1 MKTLLMNT
9 LCYVILSSFAFA
21 QQTPVTPFIT
31 TWQTDNPGTSANNQI
46 TIPTTGTGYNY
57 SVAWEN
63 VNDTTISGTNGPFTG
78 DATLTFPQA
87 GTYRVSISGDF
98 PRIFFNLT
106 GDREKLL
113 TVEQWG
119 SNPWQSMAS
128 AFSGCSNLT
137 VPAQDAPNLVNVTD
151 MSQMFQFASSFN
163 QPIGNWDVSN
173 VTNMNSIFRDAISFN
188 KPIGNWDVSNVTD
201 MTAMFFRAPAFNQD
215 IGAWNVQNVTNMSGM
230 FTADSAFNQD
240 ISAWNVENVTN
251 MTVMFGGAIAFNQDI
266 GAWNVSNVILMV
278 QMFLGATGF
287 NQNLGRWNIEKVRA
301 LFSMLDNSGLSIANY
316 DSTLIGW
323 ASLPALQTNVT
334 LGASNLQ
341 YCNAEAARDTLIN
354 TFNWT
359 ITDAGRNCGGP
370 AARLASEPNDVTR
383 TTGDPENSWHSIIVY
398 PNPATDQFMTVFT
411 RALAAP
417 ARWVLT
423 DHMGQQVARGN
434 LAAGTTSQAIS
445 TDGLAPG
452 TYFYRLVVGGN
463 ITSTNRIVIAR

>member
-1 MKTLLMNT
+1 MKTLLINT

-31 TWQTDNPGTSANNQI
+31 TWLTDNPGTSANDQI

-78 DATLTFPQA
+78 DTTLTFPQA

-98 PRIFFNLT
+98 PRIFFNNT

-119 SNPWQSMAS
+119 SNPWQSMGS
-128 AFSGCSNLT
+128 AFYGCRNLT
-137 VPAQDAPNLVNVTD
+137 IPAEDAPDLANVMD
-151 MSQMFQFASSFN
+151 MSGIFRGATSFN

-173 VTNMNSIFRDAISFN
+173 VTNMSRVFEGASSFN
-188 KPIGNWDVSNVTD
+188 QPIGNWDVSGVTD
-201 MTAMFFRAPAFNQD
+201 MSIMFLRASAFNQD
-215 IGAWNVQNVTNMSGM
+215 IGAWNVRNVTNMAVM
-230 FTADSAFNQD
+230 FALDSAFNQD
-240 ISAWNVENVTN
+240 ISAWNVENVTD
-251 MTVMFGGAIAFNQDI
+251 MALMFRSATDFNQDI
-266 GAWNVSNVILMV
+266 SAWNVSNVNVMV
-278 QMFLGATGF
+278 QMFFEATAF
-287 NQNLGRWNIEKVRA
+287 NQNLGRWNIEKVI
-301 LFSMLDNSGLSIANY
+301 LMNSMLDGTGLSIANY

-323 ASLPALQTNVT
+323 AALPALRTNVT

-383 TTGDPENSWHSIIVY
+383 MAGDQENSWHSIIVY

-434 LAAGTTSQAIS
+434 LVEGTTSQAIS

-463 ITSTNRIVIAR
+463 ITSTKRIVIAR